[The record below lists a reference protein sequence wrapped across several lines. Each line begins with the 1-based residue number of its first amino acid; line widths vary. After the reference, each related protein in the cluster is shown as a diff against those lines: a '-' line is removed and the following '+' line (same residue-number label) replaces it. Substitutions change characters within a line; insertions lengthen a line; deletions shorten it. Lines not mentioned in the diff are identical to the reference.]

1 MGKLSAKVTFR
12 NDEEKAKLIMAFFK
26 EFNPE
31 NSSISV
37 TAEEGIIKLDFE
49 VSPME
54 IIEAISNCKVE
65 EMSFKVEKNENIGEE
80 KKINEKDP
88 KKRGRPAKKQ
98 NYEQATKKSAEPGD
112 EIMKSNLLPEIS
124 AKDMEGLSLRQKIDY
139 MLQKMGISKIPKE
152 QQHQIEEY
160 VGTAMKLEN
169 ITTDNIFENV
179 NLSKEDKRTVQMNLA
194 ALLKNYFDEQ
204 GSKEKVKTP
213 DFLIEMKKAIV
224 M

>member
-1 MGKLSAKVTFR
+1 M
-12 NDEEKAKLIMAFFK
+12 
-26 EFNPE
+26 
-31 NSSISV
+31 
-37 TAEEGIIKLDFE
+37 E
-49 VSPME
+49 V
-54 IIEAISNCKVE
+54 
-65 EMSFKVEKNENIGEE
+65 
-80 KKINEKDP
+80 
-88 KKRGRPAKKQ
+88 
-98 NYEQATKKSAEPGD
+98 
-112 EIMKSNLLPEIS
+112 
-124 AKDMEGLSLRQKIDY
+124 LSLLQKIDY

-204 GSKEKVKTP
+204 GSKEKVKTT